1 MYLTTTPVPFPGIR
15 PVHGSR
21 IPVTRNEAPT
31 ETDRVIQYF
40 LNCEA
45 FRPEGQV
52 ASLVR
57 KIFTTPPE
65 ALRVSRFARS
75 AHLSRRT
82 LGRRFQAEGVPSPAA
97 WIALARAVR
106 AHRSILRGG
115 SLQDAGTAAGYSDQF
130 TMSNAIHRITGL
142 RPSHLRE
149 VSQDGLL
156 ATWIDRQRKRG
167 ALTGPPPSSP
177 RSCPLCGTLRAS

>member
-1 MYLTTTPVPFPGIR
+1 MYLTTTPVPFPGAR
-15 PVHGSR
+15 PVHGLR

-31 ETDRVIQYF
+31 ETDRVIQHF
-40 LNCEA
+40 FNCEVL
-45 FRPEGQV
+45 RPESQV

-65 ALRVSRFARS
+65 TLRVSRFAPSVR
-75 AHLSRRT
+75 LSRRT

-97 WIALARAVR
+97 WIRLARAVR

-115 SLQDAGTAAGYSDQF
+115 SLQDAAAAAGYSDQF

-142 RPSHLRE
+142 RPSRLRE
-149 VSQDGLL
+149 VSQDALL
-156 ATWIDRQRKRG
+156 TTWIDRQRKRG
-167 ALTGPPPSSP
+167 KLTGPPPSP
-177 RSCPLCGTLRAS
+177 RSCPLCGGLRAS